1 VRRVGGTPTLH
12 FTHVSARQRPDALMP
27 RRRSVRSFASVRT
40 KNYQPALDLS
50 MYDGIQLRVK
60 GNGLRFK
67 FILRSD
73 ANWDTTAYTHSFDTT
88 DGVWETISIP
98 FTAFVRPRNCP

>member
-1 VRRVGGTPTLH
+1 
-12 FTHVSARQRPDALMP
+12 M
-27 RRRSVRSFASVRT
+27 RT

-60 GNGLRFK
+60 GNGLRYK

-73 ANWDTTAYTHSFDTT
+73 ANWDTTAYTHSFDTKE
-88 DGVWETISIP
+88 GVWETISIP
-98 FTAFVRPRNCP
+98 FTAFVRPQFPLMSRIPLVTSPSAFTPSSSPLSN